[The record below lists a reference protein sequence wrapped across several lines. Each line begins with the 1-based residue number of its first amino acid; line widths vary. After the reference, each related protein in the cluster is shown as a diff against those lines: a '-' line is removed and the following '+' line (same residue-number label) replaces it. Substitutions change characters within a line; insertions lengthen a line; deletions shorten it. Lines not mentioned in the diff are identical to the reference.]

1 MTIGT
6 NKQLEQLFNL
16 PETGLP
22 EEPTPEVAQSIVEQE
37 HDMQAANDMAER
49 VDQALPQV
57 RGIQHNDGEMDDIAA
72 EAMQTY
78 RDIKELAMNVE
89 ARHSAELLSVAA
101 DLLKTALDAK
111 RTKTESKLRTVSL
124 QLQALRAQ
132 AQKPA
137 AGGVI
142 ETQGTVVGN
151 RNQIMASIKSG
162 NGAK

>member
-16 PETGLP
+16 PENGLP

-37 HDMQAANDMAER
+37 QDLQVANDIAER
-49 VDQALPQV
+49 IDSALPQV
-57 RGIQHNDGEMDDIAA
+57 SGIQDNAQDMDQIAA
-72 EAMQTY
+72 EAMETY
-78 RDIKELAMNVE
+78 KDIKDLAMNVE
-89 ARHSAELLSVAA
+89 ARHAAELLAVAA
-101 DLLKTALDAK
+101 TLLKTALDAK
-111 RTKTESKLRTVSL
+111 TTKTESKLRTVSL

-142 ETQGTVVGN
+142 ETQGAVVGN